1 MKGYYTQEE
10 SGTDL
15 RVPTGRLR
23 IEVMNLP
30 ELQDLINQAKH
41 EADQLQRTIN
51 RLSSFNLEIDFGL
64 DESTS
69 SESQKQH
76 LL

>member
-69 SESQKQH
+69 SES
-76 LL
+76 

>member
-1 MKGYYTQEE
+1 MEMKGYYTQEE

-51 RLSSFNLEIDFGL
+51 QLSSFNLEIDFGL

-69 SESQKQH
+69 SES
-76 LL
+76 

>member
-15 RVPTGRLR
+15 RLPTGRLR

-69 SESQKQH
+69 SES
-76 LL
+76 

>member
-41 EADQLQRTIN
+41 EAEQLQRTIN

-69 SESQKQH
+69 SES
-76 LL
+76 

>member
-1 MKGYYTQEE
+1 MEMKGYYTQEE

-69 SESQKQH
+69 SES
-76 LL
+76 

>member
-10 SGTDL
+10 NGKGL

-23 IEVMNLP
+23 IEVTNLP
-30 ELQDLINQAKH
+30 EFQALINQAKQ

-51 RLSSFNLEIDFGL
+51 RLSNFNLEIDFGL
-64 DESTS
+64 DETTS
-69 SESQKQH
+69 SE
-76 LL
+76 L

>member
-1 MKGYYTQEE
+1 MKGYYTQEV

-69 SESQKQH
+69 SES
-76 LL
+76 